1 MKNFTKVLF
10 GRWWQAILVI
20 IIFSG
25 CQKDEYYVDGGL
37 ANPLFDG
44 SLIEYLESK
53 PVEFDSLV
61 QVIKIAGLEE
71 TFQSEDFTF
80 FAPQDGSIKS
90 LIGALDRGGLNRR
103 LYNEGKDTVKT
114 LSDIDPI
121 IWRKYLERHMFRGEN
136 KLMDY
141 PQIDF
146 GQQTIYPGQM
156 YYSYNNSVSN
166 IGVVYNDAGGIRYMG
181 YRQLHISFIPD
192 VSSPNSSWRTVRVAS
207 SDIEPNNGILH
218 VLHVSGELGFDRGE
232 MENEIAD
239 SKR

>member
-1 MKNFTKVLF
+1 MKNFTNVLIS
-10 GRWWQAILVI
+10 RWWQAIMLIVI
-20 IIFSG
+20 ISG

-61 QVIKIAGLEE
+61 QVIRIAGLEE
-71 TFQSEDFTF
+71 TFQNEEFTF
-80 FAPQDGSIKS
+80 FAPHDGSIKS

-103 LYNEGKDTVKT
+103 LYNEGKDTVMT

-121 IWRKYLERHMFRGEN
+121 IWRKYLERHMFRGKN
-136 KLMDY
+136 RLMDY

-146 GQQTIYPGQM
+146 NQQTIYPGQT
-156 YYSYNNSVSN
+156 YYSFNNSVSN
-166 IGVVYNDAGGIRYMG
+166 IGVVYHDAGGIRYMG

-192 VSSPNSSWRTVRVAS
+192 VSNPNSSWRTVRVAS
-207 SDIEPNNGILH
+207 SDIEPKNGILH